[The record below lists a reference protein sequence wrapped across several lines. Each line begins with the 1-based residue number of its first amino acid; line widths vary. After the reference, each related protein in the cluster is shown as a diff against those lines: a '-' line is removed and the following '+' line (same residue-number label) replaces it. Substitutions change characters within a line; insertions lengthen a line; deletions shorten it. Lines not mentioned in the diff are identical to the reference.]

1 MNPYE
6 VLGIK
11 PGASQDE
18 IKSAYRNLIK
28 KYHPDKYAD
37 NPLQDLAQQKI
48 REINEAYDMLTKN
61 NNSGSSSSYSYGYS
75 SQNNSSSYNSS
86 SSYSDNNAAAQFNS
100 IRSMINNR
108 NYAAAES
115 TLNSMNDRPAEWY
128 YLSGVIM
135 LNKGWFDSAYENVS
149 IAVRMNPNNLEYQRT
164 LNKMA
169 KRTRQYSNPY
179 YRTSNRNSDDMCD
192 TCLKLWCLDSMCE
205 CMGGDMI
212 PCI

>member
-6 VLGIK
+6 ILGLK

-18 IKSAYRNLIK
+18 IKTAYRTLIK

-61 NNSGSSSSYSYGYS
+61 NNSGSSNSYSYAYS
-75 SQNNSSSYNSS
+75 SQNNSSN
-86 SSYSDNNAAAQFNS
+86 YSDNSTAAQFNS

-115 TLNSMNDRPAEWY
+115 VLNGMSERPAEWY
-128 YLSGVIM
+128 YLSGVVM

-149 IAVRMNPNNLEYQRT
+149 RAIQMNPNNLEYQRT
-164 LNKMA
+164 LNKMSN
-169 KRTRQYSNPY
+169 RTRQYSAPY
-179 YRTSNRNSDDMCD
+179 RRSNRNSDDMCD
-192 TCLKLWCLDSMCE
+192 LCFKLWCLDSICE
-205 CMGGDMI
+205 CMGGDI
-212 PCI
+212 ISCL